1 MLPVLL
7 TVIQQ
12 QMNITKDEK
21 NVLNRNNSESS
32 KNNNQNSILKSLMF
46 CTLNQRLQL
55 IEQALCVSN
64 MDDKYKVLDS
74 ALFFNTDKL

>member
-21 NVLNRNNSESS
+21 NVLNRNNSESG
-32 KNNNQNSILKSLMF
+32 KNNNQTSILKSLMF

-55 IEQALCVSN
+55 IEQTLCVN
-64 MDDKYKVLDS
+64 NIDDKYRVLDN
-74 ALFFNTDKL
+74 ALFFNIDKL